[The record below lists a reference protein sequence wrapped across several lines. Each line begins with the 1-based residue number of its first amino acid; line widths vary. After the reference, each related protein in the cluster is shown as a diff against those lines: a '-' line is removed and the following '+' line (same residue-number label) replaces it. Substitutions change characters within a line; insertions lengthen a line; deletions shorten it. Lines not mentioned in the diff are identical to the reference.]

1 MHELILPPPKE
12 RILCAAQKLFGEYG
26 YSGTTFKKIA
36 DHANI
41 TLGLITH
48 HFGTK
53 ENLYIECS
61 IQVLEAILVRLDERI
76 EKADNGLLAVIAFLE
91 EYFSCSTDSEL
102 NFMILVS
109 SSPYSNVKVNLSR
122 NDIEAKFS
130 EVIDLLEYLI
140 HRGMAD
146 GSIRECDPRRMAKII
161 FAMVVGSVRT
171 NLLTPYGWDGFY
183 KDVIRFATERLA
195 AES

>member
-1 MHELILPPPKE
+1 MLATTQPPKE
-12 RILCAAQKLFGEYG
+12 RILRAAQELFGEYG
-26 YSGTTFKKIA
+26 YFGTTFKRIA
-36 DHANI
+36 DRADI

-61 IQVLEAILVRLDERI
+61 LQVLESIFIRLDNRLENT
-76 EKADNGLLAVIAFLE
+76 ANGFLAVVAFLE
-91 EYFSCSTDSEL
+91 EYFACSTDSEL

-109 SSPYSNVKVNLSR
+109 SSPYSNAKVDLDR
-122 NDIEAKFS
+122 NDIEAKFN
-130 EVIDLLEYLI
+130 EVIDLLEHLI

-146 GSIRECDPRRMAKII
+146 GSIKECDAQRMAGII

-171 NLLTPYGWDGFY
+171 NLLTPYAWDGFY
-183 KDVIRFATERLA
+183 TDVIRFASERLA
-195 AES
+195 ADQR

>member
-1 MHELILPPPKE
+1 MLAATLHPPKE
-12 RILCAAQKLFGEYG
+12 RILRAAQELFGEYG

-36 DHANI
+36 DRADI

-61 IQVLEAILVRLDERI
+61 LQVLESILVRLDNRI
-76 EKADNGLLAVIAFLE
+76 EYSANGFSAVVAFLE
-91 EYFSCSTDSEL
+91 EYFTCSTDSEL
-102 NFMILVS
+102 NFKILVS
-109 SSPYSNVKVNLSR
+109 SSPYSNIKVELTR
-122 NDIEAKFS
+122 NDIEIKFT
-130 EVIDLLEYLI
+130 EVIDLLENII

-146 GSIRECDPRRMAKII
+146 GSIKECDAQRMAGII

-183 KDVIRFATERLA
+183 TDVIRFASERLA
-195 AES
+195 AG